1 MSADWP
7 LYLSLAAVGCAAGF
21 VDAVAGGGG
30 LLTVPALLWAGLTPA
45 EALATNKLQSSCGTA
60 LAVACYSRAGLLRE
74 RGVWLEIAVTFAA
87 AVAGAWAVTRVD
99 PAFLRLVIPWLLL
112 VIVAVLWLRPAL
124 GVEPRAARMRP
135 AVFAAVCGTALGFYD
150 GFFGPGA
157 GTFWTVAFIL
167 LLGLELRAATAHTKA
182 VNLASNLGALAV
194 FLAAGQVR
202 FDLGA
207 AMAVGQLAG
216 ARLGA
221 RLVITRG
228 TGFIRPVFL
237 AVAVA
242 LAAKLLWASVRG

>member
-7 LYLSLAAVGCAAGF
+7 LYFLLAGVGCAAGF

-45 EALATNKLQSSCGTA
+45 EALATNKLQSSCGTT
-60 LAVACYSRAGLLRE
+60 LAVASYARAGLLRE
-74 RGVWLEIAVTFAA
+74 RAVLVEIAVTFTAA
-87 AVAGAWAVTRVD
+87 LAGAWTVTRVD

-112 VIVAVLWLRPAL
+112 AIVAVLWLRPAL
-124 GVEPRAARMRP
+124 GVERRAARMRP
-135 AVFAAVCGTALGFYD
+135 AAFAAVCGTALGFYD

-157 GTFWTVAFIL
+157 GTFWTMAFVL

-194 FLAAGQVR
+194 FLAAGHVR
-202 FDLGA
+202 FDIGA

-228 TGFIRPVFL
+228 TRFIRPVFL
-237 AVAVA
+237 AVALA